1 MGQIY
6 NFGVLVNEG
15 SFGWAIFL
23 FGFKRYMF
31 LGLFLVAHHW
41 GSHPVGSGWWFER
54 LIFVP
59 QMIGNIV
66 PLWQT
71 SLFHETGFFKSNI

>member
-1 MGQIY
+1 MKDLLDGQI
-6 NFGVLVNEG
+6 FCFV
-15 SFGWAIFL
+15 
-23 FGFKRYMF
+23 FKDMGF

-59 QMIGNIV
+59 RNIV

-71 SLFHETGFFKSNI
+71 SLFHETGFFKSIILHDTHI